1 MVGGMQA
8 TTDIAPNSDG
18 DFAFLYDLVNFNIV
32 LKKYVFLP
40 FSIISRFSQH
50 QGQCEEAPGVFANF
64 ITLGSLLL
72 VLVSLPLSLFFV
84 VKVVQVDIGGTTTW
98 NNPLQS

>member
-1 MVGGMQA
+1 M
-8 TTDIAPNSDG
+8 P
-18 DFAFLYDLVNFNIV
+18 FLSPIH
-32 LKKYVFLP
+32 
-40 FSIISRFSQH
+40 SRFGQH

-84 VKVVQVDIGGTTTW
+84 VKVVQVDIGGTTTSVLSIW
-98 NNPLQS
+98 FLFNLITDSQIWPFTNYGLDPFEGLGRIIWWYIIYV